1 MKKQRP
7 KYIMGIAMI
16 VFVLLIPFFP
26 TINNFLA
33 IPTHLTL
40 YTSEEPVV
48 INPLSERV
56 KIVAE
61 EEQDIIAL
69 KDNEIFPVNF
79 GETEVT
85 YKYNNIPLKRVN
97 VNVDDSYQVIPGG
110 QSIGVNLQ
118 TLGVLVVGYHKV
130 GDEDNLMSPG
140 QDIGIEIG
148 DSILAMNDH
157 EIKSIEDIAPIVEE
171 AGSTNEAIDVKFKR
185 DNKVF
190 EEKLH
195 PKFDQKTDGYRL
207 GLYIRDSAAGIG
219 TMTFYDP
226 ITQKYGA
233 LGHVISDMDT
243 REPIEIDSGTI
254 VRSTITSIQKG
265 DNGIPGE
272 KRASFNKKDG
282 LLGNITKNSSFG
294 VFGELAEE
302 LKSGPLS
309 NPLPV
314 AKPNEVKEGPAKILT
329 VIDGEK
335 IEAFDVEIINAVE
348 QKNPATKGM
357 VLSITDERLLKETG
371 GIVQGMSGSPII
383 QNDKLIGAVTHVFV
397 NDPTSG
403 YGIHIEWM
411 LDEAGIDHVNTLNKA
426 S

>member
-7 KYIMGIAMI
+7 KYIMGIAII
-16 VFVLLIPFFP
+16 VFVLMFPFIP

-85 YKYNNIPLKRVN
+85 YKYNNIPLKKVN
-97 VNVDDSYQVIPGG
+97 VNVDESYQVIPGG

-130 GDEDNLMSPG
+130 GDEDNLKSPG

-171 AGSTNEAIDVKFKR
+171 AGNNNEAINVKFKR
-185 DNKVF
+185 DNKLF

-226 ITQKYGA
+226 LTHKYGA

-272 KRASFNKKDG
+272 KRASFNKKEG

-294 VFGELAEE
+294 VFGELEE
-302 LKSGPLS
+302 ALQDGPLS

-348 QKNPATKGM
+348 QRNPATKGM

>member
-1 MKKQRP
+1 
-7 KYIMGIAMI
+7 MGIAMI